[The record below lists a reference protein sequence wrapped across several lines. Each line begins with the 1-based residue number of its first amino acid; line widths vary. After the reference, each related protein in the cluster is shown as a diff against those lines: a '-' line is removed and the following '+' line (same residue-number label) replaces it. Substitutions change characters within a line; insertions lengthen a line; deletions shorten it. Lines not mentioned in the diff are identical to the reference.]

1 MSQQSERWD
10 VFSIRE
16 VQGKTAAEDKSY
28 WTRIGAA
35 FRNRDGSINVVLS
48 ALPVGGVDGQARV
61 QLRIPDP
68 KDERDSRG
76 DREVQDRANE
86 QARNDRDTRGP
97 RR

>member
-1 MSQQSERWD
+1 MSSSERWD
-10 VFSIRE
+10 VYSIRE

-48 ALPVGGVDGQARV
+48 ALPVGAADGQARI
-61 QLRIPDP
+61 QLRTPDP
-68 KDERDSRG
+68 KEETPRDDDRRERSR
-76 DREVQDRANE
+76 D
-86 QARNDRDTRGP
+86 DRDTRGP

>member
-1 MSQQSERWD
+1 MSNGERWD

-16 VQGKTAAEDKSY
+16 VQGKTAADDKSY

-48 ALPVGGVDGQARV
+48 ALPVGGADGQARV

-68 KDERDSRG
+68 KEERADDRQN
-76 DREVQDRANE
+76 DRERGRD
-86 QARNDRDTRGP
+86 DRDTRGP

>member
-1 MSQQSERWD
+1 MSTDSERWD

-28 WTRIGAA
+28 WTKIGAA

-61 QLRIPDP
+61 QLRTPDP
-68 KDERDSRG
+68 KEESRPDERG
-76 DREVQDRANE
+76 
-86 QARNDRDTRGP
+86 RNDRDQRGP

>member
-1 MSQQSERWD
+1 MSNDSERWD

-28 WTRIGAA
+28 WTRVGAA

-48 ALPVGGVDGQARV
+48 ALPVGGADGQARV
-61 QLRIPDP
+61 QLRTPDP
-68 KDERDSRG
+68 KVDDSASARANDSRHEERG
-76 DREVQDRANE
+76 
-86 QARNDRDTRGP
+86 RNDRDTRGP

>member
-1 MSQQSERWD
+1 MSNAERWD

-68 KDERDSRG
+68 KEIDSRQG
-76 DREVQDRANE
+76 DSQREERSRD
-86 QARNDRDTRGP
+86 DRDTRGP

>member
-1 MSQQSERWD
+1 MSNQDERWD

-28 WTRIGAA
+28 WTKIGAA

-48 ALPVGGVDGQARV
+48 ALPVGAADGQARV
-61 QLRIPDP
+61 QLRTPEP
-68 KDERDSRG
+68 KEDDRNDDRGG
-76 DREVQDRANE
+76 DR
-86 QARNDRDTRGP
+86 RNDRG